1 MCIFIKNILFLGPS
15 HIAPCCIENTRALPP
30 IYICQEDLKKNRSID
45 IVSAIFTERRHFY
58 SQYNRIEPCS
68 SCLYKERYSE
78 LNSNIQGLIISH
90 SNICQLA
97 CKYCYLTKGTYGEVD
112 AVQYNVCELMKMLL
126 DRQMIDQKRYI
137 FWSGG
142 EPLLSSDFEDIITY
156 ASQNYFEQYLN
167 TNCLQ
172 YSDLSYQLLASDRHF
187 HLICSVDA
195 STENTYRK
203 IKGRDVFP
211 TVLENILAYMK
222 SRGNVYLKYILLPE
236 NIDESE
242 HFIKLFSTM
251 GVKKYFFDFDCDSR
265 NRSEAIWTALGKFLK
280 VVHQVGAQ
288 AFYAG
293 HSLPSLNK
301 RERDR
306 LKMNMEN
313 NPAVRLIP
321 YKPFSLCV
329 DNYLLKN

>member
-1 MCIFIKNILFLGPS
+1 MCLFIKNILFIGPS
-15 HIAPCCIENTRALPP
+15 HIAPCCIGNTFAQPP
-30 IYICQEDLKKNRSID
+30 IYIGKEGLKKNSTD
-45 IVSAIFTERRHFY
+45 IVSDIFIERGHLY
-58 SQYNRIEPCS
+58 SQYNQSEPCS
-68 SCLYKERYSE
+68 SCLYKERYSAI
-78 LNSNIQGLIISH
+78 NNNVQGLIISH

-112 AVQYNVCELMKMLL
+112 TAQYNLYELVKMLVDRRML
-126 DRQMIDQKRYI
+126 DKKRYI

-142 EPLLSSDFEDIITY
+142 EPLLSSYFEDIITY

-172 YSDLSYQLLASDRHF
+172 YSDLSYQLLTSDRHF

-195 STENTYRK
+195 STGDTYRK

-211 TVLENILAYMK
+211 MILENISAYIK

-265 NRSEAIWTALGKFLK
+265 NRSEAVWTALGKLLK
-280 VVHQVGAQ
+280 AVQQVGAQ

-293 HSLPSLNK
+293 HSLPSLND
-301 RERDR
+301 REKGR
-306 LKMNMEN
+306 LKVTMKN

-329 DNYLLKN
+329 DGYLLKN